1 MSRVGASETMVG
13 LLKKAVG
20 AENVGLGEVTRP
32 VAGAGEVVIEVL
44 ANGICGTD
52 LHIIADEFVS
62 DPPVVMGHEVTGYVR
77 ELGDGVDA
85 AWLGQRVAPETYYRT
100 CDLCPRCLEG
110 RRNLCPTRRSIGS
123 HVNGGFA
130 PFVVLPARNLHPV
143 HESVGELAGAL
154 YEPLACVANCLCDPT
169 VVSPGDTAL
178 VIGPGAMGILA
189 AQVLIAQG
197 ADVLLSGTARDAQ
210 RLELARTLGI
220 RTIDAADAE
229 AAAPGPGFDI
239 AIDCS
244 GAAPGIRTGL
254 RATRKGGRYVQI
266 GVAGKPVEFDIDQVF
281 LKELI
286 VTSGFAST
294 PRSWNRAVA
303 LVAGGHVQLDPLITA
318 AYPLSEWKTAF
329 DRTASADCMKL
340 VIDPRSGAVLTQ
352 GAA

>member
-1 MSRVGASETMVG
+1 MGASGTMIG
-13 LLKKAVG
+13 LQKLALG
-20 AENVGLGEVTRP
+20 AENVGLREVPRP
-32 VAGAGEVVIEVL
+32 VAGPGQVVIEVV

-52 LHIIADEFVS
+52 LHIIADEFTS
-62 DPPVVMGHEVTGYVR
+62 NPPVVMGHEVTGYVR
-77 ELGDGVDA
+77 ELGDSVDA
-85 AWLGQRVAPETYYRT
+85 AWLGQRVATETYFVT

-110 RRNLCPTRRSIGS
+110 RRNLCPARRSIGS

-130 PFVVLPARNLHPV
+130 PFVVVPARNLHPV

-169 VVSPGDTAL
+169 VVSPGDAVL

-189 AQVLIAQG
+189 AQVLRSQG
-197 ADVLLSGTARDAQ
+197 AEVLLSGTARDAQ
-210 RLELARTLGI
+210 RLELARSMGI
-220 RTIDAADAE
+220 RTVDAAEAE
-229 AAAPGPGFDI
+229 AAAPGPGFDV
-239 AIDCS
+239 AVDCS

-254 RATRKGGRYVQI
+254 RATRKGGRYVQV
-266 GVAGKPVEFDIDQVF
+266 GVTGRPIEFEMDQVF

-294 PRSWNRAVA
+294 PRSWQRAVA

-318 AYPLSEWKTAF
+318 AYPLAEWRAAF

-340 VIDPRSGAVLTQ
+340 VIDPRPGAVQ
-352 GAA
+352 RGSAA

>member
-1 MSRVGASETMVG
+1 MGASGTMIG
-13 LLKKAVG
+13 LLKKAAG
-20 AENVGLGEVTRP
+20 AAHVGLGEVPRP
-32 VAGAGEVVIEVL
+32 VAGPGEVVIEVI

-62 DPPVVMGHEVTGYVR
+62 NPPVVMGHEVTGHVR
-77 ELGDGVDA
+77 ELGAGVDA
-85 AWLGQRVAPETYYRT
+85 AWLDQRVAPETYFVT
-100 CDLCPRCLEG
+100 CDRCPRCLEG
-110 RRNLCPTRRSIGS
+110 RRNLCPSRRSIGS

-130 PFVVLPARNLHPV
+130 PWVVVPARNLHPV
-143 HESVGELAGAL
+143 HASVGELAGAL

-189 AQVLIAQG
+189 AQVLRAQG
-197 ADVLLSGTARDAQ
+197 ADVLLSGTQRDAQ

-220 RTIDAADAE
+220 RTVDAAEAE
-229 AAAPGPGFDI
+229 AAAPGSGFDI

-244 GAAPGIRTGL
+244 GSGPGIRTGL

-266 GVAGKPVEFDIDQVF
+266 GVAGRPVEFDIDQVF
-281 LKELI
+281 LKELM

-294 PRSWNRAVA
+294 PRSWDRAVA

-318 AYPLSEWKTAF
+318 AYPLGEWRAAF
-329 DRTASADCMKL
+329 DRTAAADCMKL
-340 VIDPRSGAVLTQ
+340 VIDPRPRAVQ
-352 GAA
+352 PQRVA